1 MAILNMTPDSF
12 SDGGSHTSSPPATLA
27 DTIRSYIAAGA
38 TMIDVGGQSTAPNRP
53 EVSVDEELGRVLPA
67 IRLIRSLPE
76 SRDVL
81 ISVDTYRASVA
92 EAAVAAGADIINDVS
107 AGAMDPEML
116 STMARLG
123 KTVCLMHMRGT
134 PATMSSLNNYS
145 AVDSSSSGDNSSS
158 LSSHSSF
165 ASSTSSAGHADD
177 ALISTLASELL
188 ARVAAAEAAGVRR
201 WRIVL
206 DPGLGFAKV
215 GPQNLVVLRHLR
227 HLRDWPGLRGLP
239 WLVGASRKSFIGQVT
254 GVAQPAERV
263 WGTAATVAAAVEG
276 GADVVRVHDVREMGL
291 VAKMSDAIWR
301 Y

>member
-27 DTIRSYIAAGA
+27 DTIRSYIATGA

-107 AGAMDPEML
+107 AGAMDPDML
-116 STMARLG
+116 ATMARLG

-145 AVDSSSSGDNSSS
+145 ATDDSSSDGRSS
-158 LSSHSSF
+158 LSSSS
-165 ASSTSSAGHADD
+165 SSSAGNADD

-227 HLRDWPGLRGLP
+227 ELREWPGLRGLP
-239 WLVGASRKSFIGQVT
+239 WLVGASRKSFIGKVT
-254 GVAQPAERV
+254 GVARPAERV